1 MTIIDI
7 LHDSRLT
14 TQPVA
19 GKLRECEY
27 NSMYTLRRKKNRLLS
42 TQQYVCNSH
51 LTPCLSIT
59 FLHGTITVVYNQ
71 DIYVFT
77 SFNAIRLV
85 GRLLFV

>member
-27 NSMYTLRRKKNRLLS
+27 NSMYTLRKEKTGCCLPSNM
-42 TQQYVCNSH
+42 YV
-51 LTPCLSIT
+51 IV
-59 FLHGTITVVYNQ
+59 I
-71 DIYVFT
+71 
-77 SFNAIRLV
+77 
-85 GRLLFV
+85 

>member
-27 NSMYTLRRKKNRLLS
+27 NSMYTLRKEKNRLLS

-51 LTPCLSIT
+51 LTPCTWNYNS
-59 FLHGTITVVYNQ
+59 YNQ
-71 DIYVFT
+71 DVYVFI
-77 SFNAIRLV
+77 SFTAIRHV